1 MLRAV
6 PPKSATLPKVRMS
19 QALMDSLQSQAA
31 EAGVSTSEAVR
42 QMLEAYL
49 ADPMPLSRG
58 DARQLVAVLSPTRAS
73 RVLVASVGEQAGRQ
87 GMAVAELIRSV
98 LRERFAVCT

>member
-49 ADPMPLSRG
+49 ADPMPLARG
-58 DARQLVAVLSPTRAS
+58 DAGQFDTVLSPTRAS
-73 RVLVASVGEQAGRQ
+73 AGLVANVGERAREQ
-87 GMAVAELIRSV
+87 GVVVAELIRSV
-98 LRERFAVCT
+98 LQERFYAGT